1 MYVPATQSNQTLPL
15 LVSKLKLGNVLELF
29 CVGGASLFV
38 MAICAILTNPS
49 ILLRDDVRIALAQL
63 SATGLFFPALLSYS
77 HSMWSFRFA
86 YWQGGAFVFRHNFA
100 LLIFP
105 IAIITLLIT
114 SAMTWL
120 VPVSTLPLLANI
132 EQQFNTIGIAIN
144 WTKYNSLGQLL
155 ISLLLILQ
163 ITMSG
168 YHYGMQALGVAL
180 ACGEKHGYRLDDKQ
194 KAFLRYNI
202 YSIWILNLLS
212 GYTFLSILDS
222 KFYGYRPV
230 QFPKEWQAIAAL
242 VFFVSLVLL
251 LPKVIIPIYKQ
262 TKQLPPAPAIMT
274 MVALWLW
281 LQPFFQPYGFQ
292 ATIVPFAHGL
302 QYLYFAAKGE
312 ANGFARKQVTST
324 SNSKAWLVTLLVF
337 VILVPCGY
345 FAYKYLPVA
354 LDRTTLIHSLAPNFF
369 ILCAYIF
376 FNTQHYAIDSVIW
389 RRDSKLYS
397 LFK

>member
-1 MYVPATQSNQTLPL
+1 MYVPATQSNQTLQL

-105 IAIITLLIT
+105 IAIISLLIT

-242 VFFVSLVLL
+242 VFVVSLVLL

-262 TKQLPPAPAIMT
+262 TKQLPPAPTIMT

-312 ANGFARKQVTST
+312 ANGFARKQVTSS
-324 SNSKAWLVTLLVF
+324 SNSKAWLLTLSVF

>member
-1 MYVPATQSNQTLPL
+1 MYVPATQSNQTLQL

-105 IAIITLLIT
+105 IAIISLLIT

-120 VPVSTLPLLANI
+120 VPVSTLPLLAKI

-202 YSIWILNLLS
+202 YSIWI
-212 GYTFLSILDS
+212 
-222 KFYGYRPV
+222 
-230 QFPKEWQAIAAL
+230 
-242 VFFVSLVLL
+242 
-251 LPKVIIPIYKQ
+251 
-262 TKQLPPAPAIMT
+262 
-274 MVALWLW
+274 
-281 LQPFFQPYGFQ
+281 
-292 ATIVPFAHGL
+292 
-302 QYLYFAAKGE
+302 
-312 ANGFARKQVTST
+312 
-324 SNSKAWLVTLLVF
+324 
-337 VILVPCGY
+337 
-345 FAYKYLPVA
+345 
-354 LDRTTLIHSLAPNFF
+354 
-369 ILCAYIF
+369 
-376 FNTQHYAIDSVIW
+376 
-389 RRDSKLYS
+389 
-397 LFK
+397 

>member
-1 MYVPATQSNQTLPL
+1 MYVSATQSNLKLPL

-38 MAICAILTNPS
+38 MAICTLLTNPS
-49 ILLRDDVRIALAQL
+49 ILIRDDVRIALAQL
-63 SATGLFFPALLSYS
+63 SATALFFPSLLSYS

-86 YWQGGAFVFRHNFA
+86 YWQGGAFVFRHSFA

-105 IAIITLLIT
+105 IAIIALLVT

-120 VPVSTLPLLANI
+120 VPVSNLPLLANI
-132 EQQFNTIGIAIN
+132 EQQFNAIGIAIN

-155 ISLLLILQ
+155 LSLLLILQ

-168 YHYGMQALGVAL
+168 YHYGMQAVGVTI
-180 ACGEKHGYRLDDKQ
+180 ACGEKRGYRLDDRQ

-202 YSIWILNLLS
+202 YSIWMLNLLS

-230 QFPKEWQAIAAL
+230 QFPKEWQTIAAL
-242 VFFVSLVLL
+242 VFVISLVLL
-251 LPKVIIPIYKQ
+251 LQKVIIPIYKQ

-281 LQPFFQPYGFQ
+281 LQPYFQPYGFQ

-312 ANGFARKQVTST
+312 ANGFARKQVTSS
-324 SNSKAWLVTLLVF
+324 SNNKGWLVTILVF
-337 VILVPCGY
+337 SVLVPCGY
-345 FAYKYLPVA
+345 LAYKYLPVV
-354 LDRTTLIHSLAPNFF
+354 LDRKILIHTLAPNFF
-369 ILCAYIF
+369 LLCAYIF
-376 FNTQHYAIDSVIW
+376 FNTQHYVIDSVIW

>member
-1 MYVPATQSNQTLPL
+1 M
-15 LVSKLKLGNVLELF
+15 
-29 CVGGASLFV
+29 V
-38 MAICAILTNPS
+38 MAICAALSNPS

-63 SATGLFFPALLSYS
+63 SATGLLFPALLSYS

-86 YWQGGAFVFRHNFA
+86 YGQGGAFVCRHNFA

-105 IAIITLLIT
+105 IAIIALLVT

-120 VPVSTLPLLANI
+120 VPVSNLPQLDNI
-132 EQQFNTIGIAIN
+132 EQQFNAVGIAIN

-168 YHYGMQALGVAL
+168 YHYGMQAVGVAL
-180 ACGEKHGYRLDDKQ
+180 ACGERRGYRLDDRQ

-230 QFPKEWQAIAAL
+230 QFPKQWQTIAAM
-242 VFFVSLVLL
+242 VFVVSLVLL
-251 LPKVIIPIYKQ
+251 LQKVLIPIYRQ
-262 TKQLPPAPAIMT
+262 TKQLPPASAIMT
-274 MVALWLW
+274 IVALWLW
-281 LQPFFQPYGFQ
+281 LQPYFQPYGFQ
-292 ATIVPFAHGL
+292 ATLVPFAHGL

-312 ANGFARKQVTST
+312 ANGFASKQASNNST
-324 SNSKAWLVTLLVF
+324 HKGWLVAISVF

-376 FNTQHYAIDSVIW
+376 FNTQHYVIDSVIW

>member
-1 MYVPATQSNQTLPL
+1 MYVTATQSNQSLQH

-38 MAICAILTNPS
+38 MGICAALSNPS
-49 ILLRDDVRIALAQL
+49 ILMRDDVRTALAQL

-86 YWQGGAFVFRHNFA
+86 YGQGGDFVLKHNFA

-105 IAIITLLIT
+105 LSLIALLVT
-114 SAMTWL
+114 SALTWL
-120 VPVSTLPLLANI
+120 VPVSSLPLLANI
-132 EQQFNTIGIAIN
+132 EHQFNTIGIAIN

-168 YHYGMQALGVAL
+168 YHYGMQAVGVAL
-180 ACGEKHGYRLDDKQ
+180 ACGERRGYRLDNKQ

-222 KFYGYRPV
+222 KFYGYRPI
-230 QFPKEWQAIAAL
+230 QFPKEWQTIAAL
-242 VFFVSLVLL
+242 CFVVSLVLL
-251 LPKVIIPIYKQ
+251 LQKVIIPIYRQ
-262 TKQLPPAPAIMT
+262 TKQLPPAPAILT
-274 MVALWLW
+274 MAALWLW

-312 ANGFARKQVTST
+312 ANGFARKQVSSA
-324 SNSKAWLVTLLVF
+324 SNSKAWLVTLAVF
-337 VILVPCGY
+337 VILVPSGY
-345 FAYKYLPVA
+345 FAYKFLPVA
-354 LDRTTLIHSLAPNFF
+354 LDRTTLVHSLAPNFF

-376 FNTQHYAIDSVIW
+376 FNTQHYIIDSVIW

>member
-1 MYVPATQSNQTLPL
+1 MALCA
-15 LVSKLKLGNVLELF
+15 VL
-29 CVGGASLFV
+29 S
-38 MAICAILTNPS
+38 NPS
-49 ILLRDDVRIALAQL
+49 ILIRDDVRLALAQL

-86 YWQGGAFVFRHNFA
+86 YWQGGAFLFRHNFA

-105 IAIITLLIT
+105 IVIILLLVT

-120 VPVSTLPLLANI
+120 VPVSNVPLLANI
-132 EQQFNTIGIAIN
+132 ERQFNTIGIAIN

-168 YHYGMQALGVAL
+168 YHYGMQAVGVAI

-194 KAFLRYNI
+194 KAFLRFNIYNI
-202 YSIWILNLLS
+202 WLLNLLS

-230 QFPKEWQAIAAL
+230 QFPKSWQAIAAL
-242 VFFVSLVLL
+242 SFVVSLALL
-251 LPKVIIPIYKQ
+251 LQKVIFPIYKQ
-262 TKQLPPAPAIMT
+262 TKQLPPATAAMT

-292 ATIVPFAHGL
+292 ATVVPIAHGL

-312 ANGFARKQVTST
+312 ANGFARQQVTCT
-324 SNSKAWLVTLLVF
+324 SDSKGWLVALSVF

-354 LDRTTLIHSLAPNFF
+354 LDRTTLVHSLAPNFF

-376 FNTQHYAIDSVIW
+376 FNTQHYVIDSVIW
-389 RRDSKLYS
+389 RRDSKLYG